1 MEIEQDEKKE
11 LVEAHTWNPDERK
24 WREIYV
30 GADCDAPK
38 EEKTTKTETLAFKFF
53 KTLPKSGQS
62 IQNTLKSVS
71 KSQNQKNPEER
82 RRTM

>member
-38 EEKTTKTETLAFKFF
+38 EEKTTQNGNPSLQI
-53 KTLPKSGQS
+53 LQNSPQIRSIDPKHIKIG
-62 IQNTLKSVS
+62 L
-71 KSQNQKNPEER
+71 
-82 RRTM
+82 